1 MGCAPQLQVNAS
13 DLLGASVELLD
24 VRGSGQ
30 THYRPRSD
38 ADAFLLRHAERA
50 LIDPRSLAILE
61 SATSQCGKLQQVF
74 LAPRNN
80 TRALWRCYGVTL
92 LKNASQRP
100 CMPRPRSTVKQAPVG
115 AFKRTQGSRSDG
127 SGLDCRGSRRTL
139 AQVRTLW
146 SPSRPLAAV
155 ASRPCAR
162 QETGGGSDDGA

>member
-1 MGCAPQLQVNAS
+1 MGRRRLSRLWPASGVLTDCGVMGCAPQLQVNAS

-74 LAPRNN
+74 GTAQQYAGALAVLRRN
-80 TRALWRCYGVTL
+80 A
-92 LKNASQRP
+92 
-100 CMPRPRSTVKQAPVG
+100 
-115 AFKRTQGSRSDG
+115 
-127 SGLDCRGSRRTL
+127 
-139 AQVRTLW
+139 AQER
-146 SPSRPLAAV
+146 
-155 ASRPCAR
+155 
-162 QETGGGSDDGA
+162 